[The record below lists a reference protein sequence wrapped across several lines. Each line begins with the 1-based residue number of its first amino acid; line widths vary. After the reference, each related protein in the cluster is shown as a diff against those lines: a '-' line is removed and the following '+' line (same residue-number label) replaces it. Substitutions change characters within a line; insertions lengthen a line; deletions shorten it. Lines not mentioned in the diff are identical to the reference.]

1 MDGVDLAV
9 VVGGV
14 VLVVVV
20 LAVLLWQWFPRPM
33 STDPSPNDEPSL
45 GPVDAPYPP
54 GSNPAGPGAEGMAVG
69 HDGGEILASPPDE
82 ADTGLDPDRRS

>member
-14 VLVVVV
+14 VLAVAV

-33 STDPSPNDEPSL
+33 STDPSPNDEPAL
-45 GPVDAPYPP
+45 GPTGEPYPP
-54 GSNPAGPGAEGMAVG
+54 GERPGGPGAEGMAVG
-69 HDGGEILASPPDE
+69 HDGGDIMVSPPHQ
-82 ADTGLDPDRRS
+82 ADTGIDPDRRG